1 MRVPIKQFSLFLL
14 LAISLQA
21 WAQLSGLF
29 EQQQEFLPVEQA
41 YQLELEWADDELIL
55 VWQIAQDY
63 YLYQHAFEHSYLDKT
78 GQSQTLAVELP
89 QGVERHDEYFGDII
103 AYYHQVVLR
112 LPKPEQPSVLKAVSQ
127 GCADAGLCYP
137 PYTLYFE
144 VDPVEKT
151 IKPINKPDFGAQTS
165 ANSTEAK
172 VSSSGQP
179 HLSTGLLAMLL
190 SAFIGG
196 LILNLMPCV
205 FPVLAIKALQ
215 LTQRQDK
222 AAMRAHGL
230 MYLAGVLLSFLAV
243 AAVMIVLRSAGSAI
257 GWGFQLQNPWLV
269 AALVYLFVVLAL
281 AMAGLIE
288 LGQRFM
294 GVGDKL
300 TQGKS
305 SSSAFFTG
313 VLAVVVA
320 SPCTAPFMGAALGFA
335 VSQPLAIALL
345 VFAFLALGMAAPL
358 TLLSFFPQWSK
369 WLPKP
374 GLWMER
380 VRQFFAFPLLLTAVW
395 LLWVLGNQTST
406 LAMGLILVG
415 ATSIAFAFWCFRGGR
430 FAQLL
435 GVIALVWAASL
446 LFSSHLVA
454 QNKQQSGQFVSYSEQ
469 KLQALRSEG
478 KAVFI
483 DLTADWCITC
493 LANEKT
499 TLHTEEIQNAFK
511 QADIVYMVG
520 DWTNYDEEI
529 TALIERYQ
537 RSGIPLYLLYP
548 PGPDK
553 EAIILPQLLNKR
565 IVLRAIEAAL

>member
-1 MRVPIKQFSLFLL
+1 MRVPTKQLSLFILL
-14 LAISLQA
+14 FFSLQA
-21 WAQLSGLF
+21 WAQFGGLF

-41 YQLELEWADDELIL
+41 YQAQLEWAGDELML
-55 VWQIAQDY
+55 VWQVADEY
-63 YLYQHAFEHSYLDKT
+63 YLYQHAFEHSYIDEA
-78 GQSQTLAVELP
+78 GNRVGFDVELP
-89 QGVERHDEYFGDII
+89 QGIDRHDEYFGDIV
-103 AYYHQVVLR
+103 AYYYQVVLR
-112 LPKPEQPSVLKAVSQ
+112 LPKPDKTVVLKAVSQ

-137 PYTLYFE
+137 PYTQYFKI
-144 VDPVEKT
+144 DPIAQT
-151 IKPINKPDFGAQTS
+151 ITPTTKPDIKAQTITQS
-165 ANSTEAK
+165 PTYEQTLL
-172 VSSSGQP
+172 SG
-179 HLSTGLLAMLL
+179 SLLFMLL

-215 LTQRQDK
+215 LTQRQDI
-222 AAMRAHGL
+222 AVMRKHGL
-230 MYLAGVLLSFLAV
+230 MYLLGVLLSFLAV
-243 AAVMIVLRSAGSAI
+243 AALMLALRSAGSAI
-257 GWGFQLQNPWLV
+257 GWGFQLQSPWFI
-269 AALVYLFVVLAL
+269 AALVYLFVLLAL

-300 TQGKS
+300 THGKS
-305 SSSAFFTG
+305 TSSAFFTG
-313 VLAVVVA
+313 VLAVLVA

-335 VSQPLAIALL
+335 VSQSFAIALL

-369 WLPKP
+369 LLPKP
-374 GLWMER
+374 GMWMER
-380 VRQFFAFPLLLTAVW
+380 VRQFFAFPLLITAVW

-406 LAMGLILVG
+406 LAMGLILLG
-415 ATSIAFAFWCFRGGR
+415 AIAIAFAFWCFKGGKL
-430 FAQLL
+430 AQVMGLL
-435 GVIALVWAASL
+435 ALAWAASL
-446 LFSSHLVA
+446 LFSQHLQA
-454 QNKQQSGQFVSYSEQ
+454 QSNNKLGGQFAAYSEQ
-469 KLQALRSEG
+469 ALQQLRSEG
-478 KAVFI
+478 KAVFV

-499 TLHTEEIQNAFK
+499 TLHTEEIQQAFK
-511 QADIVYMVG
+511 QAGIVYMVG

-548 PGPDK
+548 AGADK
-553 EAIILPQLLNKR
+553 EAIVLPQLLNKR

>member
-1 MRVPIKQFSLFLL
+1 MRVPIKQLGLFFLL
-14 LAISLQA
+14 IFSLQA
-21 WAQLSGLF
+21 WAQFGGLF

-41 YQLELEWADDELIL
+41 YQAHLEWADDELLLI
-55 VWQIAQDY
+55 WQVANDY
-63 YLYQHAFEHSYLDKT
+63 YLYQHAFEHSYLDST
-78 GQSQTLAVELP
+78 GQGTSFEVELP
-89 QGVERHDEYFGDII
+89 RGVERHDEYFGDIV

-112 LPKPEQPSVLKAVSQ
+112 LPTPDKALVLKAVSQ

-137 PYTLYFE
+137 PYTQYFA
-144 VDPVEKT
+144 VDPIAKT
-151 IKPINKPDFGAQTS
+151 ATLISKPEFNAKPASNNVNK
-165 ANSTEAK
+165 
-172 VSSSGQP
+172 GQE
-179 HLSTGLLAMLL
+179 LLFSGLLVMLL

-215 LTQRQDK
+215 LTQRQDI
-222 AAMRAHGL
+222 AVMRKHGL
-230 MYLAGVLLSFLAV
+230 MYLLGVLLSFLAV
-243 AAVMIVLRSAGSAI
+243 AALMLMLRSAGSAI
-257 GWGFQLQNPWLV
+257 GWGFQLQNPWFI
-269 AALVYLFVVLAL
+269 AALIYLFVVLAL

-300 TQGKS
+300 TQGKNT
-305 SSSAFFTG
+305 SSAFFTG
-313 VLAVVVA
+313 VLAVLVA

-358 TLLSFFPQWSK
+358 TLLSFFPQWSMF
-369 WLPKP
+369 LPKP
-374 GLWMER
+374 GMWMER

-406 LAMGLILVG
+406 LTMALILVG
-415 ATSIAFAFWCFRGGR
+415 AIAIAFAFWCLKGGR
-430 FAQLL
+430 FAQLIGL
-435 GVIALVWAASL
+435 LALVWAASL
-446 LFSSHLVA
+446 LFSQHLNA
-454 QNKQQSGQFVSYSEQ
+454 QSNNKLGGQFTAYSEQ
-469 KLQALRSEG
+469 GLQALRSEG
-478 KAVFI
+478 KAVFV

-499 TLHTEEIQNAFK
+499 TLHTEEVQQAFK

-548 PGPDK
+548 PGADK
-553 EAIILPQLLNKR
+553 EAIILPQLLSKR
-565 IVLRAIEAAL
+565 VVLQAIDSLTP